1 MDTDSLF
8 FLPLYFIKENLNGW
22 MILIFLSILIY
33 FIILRNY
40 YLKREQFYINTQD
53 LENSTKQY
61 QDDDEENIDDN
72 NEGENS
78 IQNSIE
84 KNIDENEDEDDDEDE
99 QVNTNTILEGFE
111 SPTTTNYATINNP
124 DINITNTSNKNNSN
138 TPSDANIDNINIM
151 NSTIA
156 KISTTLFDNIK
167 LNSSQ
172 LSLCKNNYNQ
182 VINKYIIDIL
192 KLVKLKKSNEF
203 LNTKKQFDVIIAN
216 GVDNIINY
224 LANTIKSPLV
234 LTRTSIKTDVLN
246 RLSNTLEIL
255 IDNTNANLTKYINNL
270 ANMNSTTIDYKTM
283 MTNVDASRAKI
294 EEYIAIE
301 KIIDSNGTNISN
313 SRTEVNNIL
322 NKSNVLPIYEK
333 NFDKINQLINSD
345 FNSNETNLAN
355 KYGQAYTDFL
365 NEKKKSELDIN
376 PLRLASKIES
386 GIVNILSNL
395 GSGNSYQKNKHKNYN
410 DNGNDIIE
418 QSNPI
423 PEQNSKLV
431 NNTNLNNGAN
441 IYNDRG
447 NIGNYLIDKR
457 TQKQVLEGFENETN
471 PSTTSPST
479 TSPSTNSP
487 STTSYKKK
495 NKKEKDLISNLLSGE
510 FIQYI
515 MDNVSEKLS
524 TIYGLYDNKYG
535 SGDSNNKDS
544 KFNLEENM
552 IPMGFMFFILSMLL
566 FFVDTTS

>member
-1 MDTDSLF
+1 MDTDNF
-8 FLPLYFIKENLNGW
+8 FLIPYYFIKENLNGW

-84 KNIDENEDEDDDEDE
+84 KNIDEDEDEDE
-99 QVNTNTILEGFE
+99 QQVNTDTILEGFE
-111 SPTTTNYATINNP
+111 SPTTTNYATISNP
-124 DINITNTSNKNNSN
+124 DINIINTSNKNNTN
-138 TPSDANIDNINIM
+138 APADANTENINIM

-345 FNSNETNLAN
+345 FNSNESDLAN

-365 NEKKKSELDIN
+365 NEKKKHELDIN

-395 GSGNSYQKNKHKNYN
+395 GSGNLYKKNKNNNYN
-410 DNGNDIIE
+410 DNDIIE

-431 NNTNLNNGAN
+431 NNTSLNNGAN

-447 NIGNYLIDKR
+447 NIGNYLIDKS
-457 TQKQVLEGFENETN
+457 TQKQVLEGFENETS

-479 TSPSTNSP
+479 TNPSSTNPSTTNP
-487 STTSYKKK
+487 ITTSYKKK

-515 MDNVSEKLS
+515 MDYVSEKIS
-524 TIYGLYDNKYG
+524 SIYGLYDNKYG
-535 SGDSNNKDS
+535 YGDSNNKDS

>member
-1 MDTDSLF
+1 
-8 FLPLYFIKENLNGW
+8 
-22 MILIFLSILIY
+22 
-33 FIILRNY
+33 
-40 YLKREQFYINTQD
+40 
-53 LENSTKQY
+53 
-61 QDDDEENIDDN
+61 
-72 NEGENS
+72 
-78 IQNSIE
+78 
-84 KNIDENEDEDDDEDE
+84 
-99 QVNTNTILEGFE
+99 
-111 SPTTTNYATINNP
+111 
-124 DINITNTSNKNNSN
+124 
-138 TPSDANIDNINIM
+138 M

-182 VINKYIIDIL
+182 VINKYIIDIS
-192 KLVKLKKSNEF
+192 KLVNLKKNNEY
-203 LNTKKQFDVIIAN
+203 LNTKKQFDVIISN

-224 LANTIKSPLV
+224 LANTIKSPLI
-234 LTRTSIKTDVLN
+234 LTRTSIRTDVLN

-255 IDNTNANLTKYINNL
+255 IDNTNANLSKYINNL

-283 MTNVDASRAKI
+283 MTNIDKSREKI

-322 NKSNVLPIYEK
+322 NKSHVLPIYEK

-345 FNSNETNLAN
+345 FNSNESDLAN
-355 KYGQAYTDFL
+355 KYGRAYTDFL
-365 NEKKKSELDIN
+365 NEKKKGDLDIN

-395 GSGNSYQKNKHKNYN
+395 GSGNSYQKNKNNNYN
-410 DNGNDIIE
+410 ENDIIEQTNPILE

-431 NNTNLNNGAN
+431 KNTNLNNGAN

-457 TQKQVLEGFENETN
+457 TQKQILEGFENET
-471 PSTTSPST
+471 SPST
-479 TSPSTNSP
+479 TSP

-495 NKKEKDLISNLLSGE
+495 NKKEKDLISNLLSGD

-515 MDNVSEKLS
+515 MDNVSEKIS